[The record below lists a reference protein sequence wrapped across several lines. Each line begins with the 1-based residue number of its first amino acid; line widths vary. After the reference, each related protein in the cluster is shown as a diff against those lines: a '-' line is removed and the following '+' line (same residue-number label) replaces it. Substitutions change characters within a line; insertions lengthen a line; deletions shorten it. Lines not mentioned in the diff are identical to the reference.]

1 MDGRSFQE
9 AVESICARDAR
20 YAAEAYY
27 FLREAL
33 DYTGKAVQR
42 EQHRRPAGGPRHVT
56 GAELCH
62 GIREY
67 ALQEFGPL
75 AFLVLTT
82 WGLHKTEDFGEMVYT
97 LIAAGKLGASEND
110 KKSDFTA
117 VFDFEE
123 AFVLPYAVDEPPPA
137 RKRPR
142 RN

>member
-1 MDGRSFQE
+1 MDTHSFQE
-9 AVESICARDAR
+9 DVEAICANDPR

-33 DYTGKAVQR
+33 DYTSKAVQK
-42 EQHRRPAGGPRHVT
+42 EQRPAGRPRHVT

-82 WGLHKTEDFGEMVYT
+82 WGLRKTDDFGEMVYT

-110 KKSDFTA
+110 KKSDFA
-117 VFDFEE
+117 AIYDFEE
-123 AFVLPYAVDEPPPA
+123 AFVQPYAVDEPTPP
-137 RKRPR
+137 RKRSR
-142 RN
+142 RG